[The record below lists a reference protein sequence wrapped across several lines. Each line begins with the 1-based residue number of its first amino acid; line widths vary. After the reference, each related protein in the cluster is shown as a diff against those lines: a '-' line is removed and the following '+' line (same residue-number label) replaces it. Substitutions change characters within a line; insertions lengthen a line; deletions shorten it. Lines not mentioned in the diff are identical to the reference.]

1 MSQSATVRVDI
12 LGKDYHIACENEERD
27 ELVAA
32 ARYLDGKMRLI
43 RDNGRVIGAER
54 IAVMAALNIA
64 HELMQA
70 QNRNAAAQP
79 LPINLTLQVMDM
91 QRKID
96 RALGKDAQTELPLGE
111 G

>member
-1 MSQSATVRVDI
+1 MSQGATVRVDI
-12 LGKDYHIACENEERD
+12 LGKDYHIACEDAERK

-32 ARYLDGKMRLI
+32 ARYLDAKMRLI
-43 RDNGRVIGAER
+43 SDHGRVMGAER

-70 QNRNAAAQP
+70 QNQSAAANP
-79 LPINLTLQVMDM
+79 VPVNLTLQVMDM

-96 RALGKDAQTELPLGE
+96 RALDVNAQLDFPLRE
-111 G
+111 S

>member
-1 MSQSATVRVDI
+1 MSHSSTVRVNI
-12 LGKDYHIACENEERD
+12 LGKDYHITCEEGEHD

-32 ARYLDGKMRLI
+32 ARYLDAKMRLI
-43 RDNGRVIGAER
+43 NDHGRVIGAER

-79 LPINLTLQVMDM
+79 VPVNVTLQVMDM

-96 RALGKDAQTELPLGE
+96 RALDSNAHLDFPLRE
-111 G
+111 S